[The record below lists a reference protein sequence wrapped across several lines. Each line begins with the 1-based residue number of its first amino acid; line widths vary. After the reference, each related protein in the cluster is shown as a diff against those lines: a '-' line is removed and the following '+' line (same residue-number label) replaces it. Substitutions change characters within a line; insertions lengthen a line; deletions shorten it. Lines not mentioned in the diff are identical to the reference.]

1 MYFENQNSDH
11 MGFNRRHFIEN
22 SIVATTALF
31 LSSLDI
37 FGSAAP
43 EAGKVSPGFALKIMA
58 PYWGFNGS
66 VTDFCRKAKQA
77 GYDGVEILWSAGI
90 AAELFEALKENQLD
104 VGFLCRGDGA
114 EPGSHFESFKKVLK
128 EAAGNPYQKP
138 LYINVHS
145 GRDFFSY
152 EVNKS
157 FIDYTIRYAKES
169 GVAIYHETHRSRM
182 LYSAPASLQYLQKNP
197 DLRITLD
204 ISHWCNVSESLLE
217 DQAETVELA
226 ISRTDHV
233 HSRVGH
239 AEGPQV
245 SDPRAPEWKSA
256 AEAHFAWWDKVVAIK
271 KQEGKML
278 TMLTEFG
285 PPTYMPTIP
294 FTNQPIADQWA
305 INVYMMQSWKKRY
318 L

>member
-1 MYFENQNSDH
+1 
-11 MGFNRRHFIEN
+11 MGYTRRSFIEN
-22 SIVATTALF
+22 SATATTALF
-31 LSSLDI
+31 LTSLDV
-37 FGSAAP
+37 FGLPVLPA
-43 EAGKVSPGFALKIMA
+43 EKVSAGFSLKIMA

-66 VTDFCRKAKQA
+66 VKDFCKKAKA
-77 GYDGVEILWSAGI
+77 DGYDGIEILWSPSI
-90 AAELFEALKENQLD
+90 ARELFEALKEYKLD
-104 VGFLCRGDGA
+104 VGFLCRGD
-114 EPGSHFESFKKVLK
+114 ESLPGPHFATFEKVLK
-128 EAAGNPYQKP
+128 EAVDNKFQEP

-145 GRDFFSY
+145 GKDFFKY
-152 EVNKS
+152 DDNKK
-157 FIDYTIRYAKES
+157 FIDFTVRYSKES
-169 GVAIYHETHRSRM
+169 GVPIYHETHRSRM
-182 LYSAPASLQYLQKNP
+182 LYSAPASLPYLEENP

-245 SDPRAPEWKSA
+245 GDPRAPEWKTA
-256 AEAHFAWWDKVVAIK
+256 VEAHFAWWDKVVAIK
-271 KQEGKML
+271 KQQGKIL

-285 PPTYMPTIP
+285 PRGYMPTIP
-294 FTNQPIADQWA
+294 FTNQPVADQWA
-305 INVYMMQSWKKRY
+305 INVYMMEAWKKRY